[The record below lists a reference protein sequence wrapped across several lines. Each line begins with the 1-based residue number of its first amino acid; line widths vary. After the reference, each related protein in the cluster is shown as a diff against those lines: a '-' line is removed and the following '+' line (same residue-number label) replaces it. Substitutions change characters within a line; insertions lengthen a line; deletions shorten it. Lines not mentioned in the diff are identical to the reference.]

1 MSSNERSASSQILF
15 KKALITTDNSPTPSG
30 DESWDLLKN
39 QALEE
44 LTFFEDMFAPS
55 LSGRIL
61 IKDFLDFSSI
71 LPLKGNELLYLTIQE
86 PDETEK
92 ELTPFQIFSIE
103 QIDNPEF
110 NAMRGFEIK
119 FASRDHL
126 QGDYDSNHL
135 YEDGEYPEESKGLI
149 SEFVDYLITNNVD
162 FDVSGE
168 EQPYIEET
176 TNKIWYR
183 VEDEDYAS
191 LRKDGPQKFL
201 DLMHQLAENAYSEN
215 EEDERA
221 NYFFYQ
227 DLDKWNFRSV
237 SDLIEEGKDV
247 DADRTYYYSLNLAGQ
262 TGLIRN
268 RISEIIRAK
277 RSDHLELL
285 ENGAYKSNFTYYRP
299 KVDTSRFPIW
309 YTPNI
314 KRTYYRVNCRY
325 RDHFPAAIVGFQ
337 QVEPNKAQWRY
348 AFAEVYL
355 VFDYEN
361 LKPSFRF
368 KPVNRGAVRSWLT
381 FKEDGPHWLVG
392 EDDGTVEGAEYDYFG
407 RPAYNT
413 IEMGNDGY
421 FNYDDRVGWE
431 APGVRLD
438 SQLWE
443 NGCFKIQPIRGSMS
457 ESTIHLGPDEERNN
471 IVESID
477 INSINEDINSLD
489 KNEPWKP
496 TLDDAIVDGK
506 FPIVDMKIY
515 WDFENEPHY
524 FFSVA
529 NATDGECSDD
539 EGDCKDSDVG

>member
-15 KKALITTDNSPTPSG
+15 KQALITTDDSPTPSS
-30 DESWDLLKN
+30 DKSWDLLDN
-39 QALEE
+39 QAIEE

-71 LPLKGNELLYLTIQE
+71 LPLKGNELLFLEIQE
-86 PDETEK
+86 PDETAK
-92 ELTPFQIFSIE
+92 ILTPFQIFSIE
-103 QIDNPEF
+103 QIDNPNF
-110 NAMRGFEIK
+110 NSMRGFEIK

-126 QGDYDSNHL
+126 RGDYDSNHL

-149 SEFVDYLITNNVD
+149 SEFVDYLIMNNID

-183 VEDEDYAS
+183 VEDEDYTS

-215 EEDERA
+215 EDDERA

-237 SDLIEEGKDV
+237 SDLIEEGEDV
-247 DADRTYYYSLNLAGQ
+247 DSDRTYYYSLNLAGQ

-299 KVDTSRFPIW
+299 KVDTSEFPIW

-325 RDHFPAAIVGFQ
+325 RDHFPAALIGFQ

-361 LKPSFRF
+361 LKPSFKF
-368 KPVNRGAVRSWLT
+368 KPLNRGAVRSWLT
-381 FKEDGPHWLVG
+381 FKEDGPHWLLG
-392 EDDGTVEGAEYDYFG
+392 EDDAEYDYFG

-421 FNYDDRVGWE
+421 FNYDDRLGWE
-431 APGVRLD
+431 APGIRLD

-457 ESTIHLGPDEERNN
+457 ESTVHLGPNLEKNN
-471 IVESID
+471 VIESVDVNSID
-477 INSINEDINSLD
+477 
-489 KNEPWKP
+489 
-496 TLDDAIVDGK
+496 DDAIVDGR

-524 FFSVA
+524 FFSQQTE
-529 NATDGECSDD
+529 NAVMMKAIAKILMSN
-539 EGDCKDSDVG
+539 K